1 MRPVIEILQL
11 KQVHHGKLR
20 GVRTPRPRDHIDTL
34 FPRCHFRQCGRDNM
48 RRGRAAPDGELA
60 MATRERRLA
69 EFDGAGAPPPGEPV
83 QVLCEDQ
90 SGTYQ
95 LPFACYF
102 ADGQWRNHES
112 GGALEAT
119 VIGWRFPRLQT
130 AK

>member
-1 MRPVIEILQL
+1 MGAPQSD
-11 KQVHHGKLR
+11 GK
-20 GVRTPRPRDHIDTL
+20 
-34 FPRCHFRQCGRDNM
+34 
-48 RRGRAAPDGELA
+48 LA
-60 MATRERRLA
+60 MATRDRRLA
-69 EFDGAGAPPPGEPV
+69 EFDGAGAPPTGTPV

-95 LPFACYF
+95 LPFTCYF

-119 VIGWRFPRLQT
+119 VIAWRFPRLQS

>member
-1 MRPVIEILQL
+1 MCSRRVHNARLITLIPYSGVVIF
-11 KQVHHGKLR
+11 HNAG
-20 GVRTPRPRDHIDTL
+20 G
-34 FPRCHFRQCGRDNM
+34 DNM
-48 RRGRAAPDGELA
+48 RRGRAAQTGNFA

-69 EFDGAGAPPPGEPV
+69 EFDGAGQPPPGTPV

-95 LPFACYF
+95 LPFACSY
-102 ADGQWRNHES
+102 ADGQWRNHQS

-119 VIGWRFPRLQT
+119 VIGWRLPRLQS

>member
-1 MRPVIEILQL
+1 MRA
-11 KQVHHGKLR
+11 G
-20 GVRTPRPRDHIDTL
+20 
-34 FPRCHFRQCGRDNM
+34 DNM
-48 RRGRAAPDGELA
+48 RRGRAAQTGSFA

-69 EFDGAGAPPPGEPV
+69 EFDGAGAPPPGTPV

-95 LPFACYF
+95 LPFACSY
-102 ADGQWRNHES
+102 ADGQWRNHQS

-119 VIGWRFPRLQT
+119 VIAWRFPRLQS

>member
-1 MRPVIEILQL
+1 MRPIIENLQP
-11 KQVHHGKLR
+11 KQAHHGKLR
-20 GVRTPRPRDHIDTL
+20 GAHALRSRDHIDTL
-34 FPRCHFRQCGRDNM
+34 IRRCHFRNAGGDNM
-48 RRGRAAPDGELA
+48 RRGRAASDGELA
-60 MATRERRLA
+60 MATRDRRLA

-95 LPFACYF
+95 LPFPCYF

>member
-1 MRPVIEILQL
+1 M
-11 KQVHHGKLR
+11 G
-20 GVRTPRPRDHIDTL
+20 
-34 FPRCHFRQCGRDNM
+34 
-48 RRGRAAPDGELA
+48 AASDGELA

-95 LPFACYF
+95 LPFACSY
-102 ADGQWRNHES
+102 ADGRWRNHES

-119 VIGWRFPRLQT
+119 VIAWRFPRLQS